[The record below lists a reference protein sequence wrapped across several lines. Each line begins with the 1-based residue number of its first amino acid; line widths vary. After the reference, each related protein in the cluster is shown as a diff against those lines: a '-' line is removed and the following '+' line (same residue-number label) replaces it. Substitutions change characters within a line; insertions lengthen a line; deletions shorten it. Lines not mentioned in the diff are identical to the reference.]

1 MLIQL
6 FCFYF
11 IFVRICQASLKLFSF
26 FKVIVVFQ
34 MIFLNVFFFLKGSW
48 WIVPSSIERERKL
61 M

>member
-34 MIFLNVFFFLKGSW
+34 MIFKCVFFLKGSW

>member
-34 MIFLNVFFFLKGSW
+34 MIFLNVFFFSKEVGGLFRVRLKGKGS
-48 WIVPSSIERERKL
+48 
-61 M
+61 